1 MLVSIEC
8 DKFAK
13 AHRKIDFNPG
23 LNTIMGSSVG
33 SNAIGKS
40 TFLWII
46 DYVFGGET
54 YYTKS
59 TDVKDGVGS
68 HTIYF
73 TFDFEGHPHYF
84 YRTTDDPKTVYRCDK
99 AHHMIE
105 KLTLDEYRAFLYQ
118 EYAIGLPKISFDELI
133 ERYFR
138 IYGRENTNEKYP
150 LHIKPREPDE
160 KAINFLLRLFNKW
173 STLAAIEDME
183 EQLGIKAS
191 QLKSR
196 PRQQV
201 DSQKIEDNI
210 VTIESLKERLN
221 ELKKNNEVA
230 QLSVLGFDT
239 STMEKLMAAR
249 RELSAFVNKRN
260 RLQSQFE
267 AIKDNMNSKTPGVVA
282 EFDSLLYYFPEANV
296 RELAEIENFHI
307 NLREILHGEMSGE
320 IERLQRLI
328 GRYDAEINRLEKKI
342 HDSGFTQELSERL
355 LSQCISVARAI
366 EKLEEENEELLHQ
379 QQLQADRAAVL
390 NKLEMLLRQQSEA
403 LQAIQA
409 AIDQRMR
416 QVNAIVTE
424 EQETSPVLL
433 LSDDKTIV
441 FRTPGN
447 TSEGAAYK
455 SLVVYD
461 LSIVGLCPIPA
472 LVHDSN
478 ILKRIADVHLEHIL
492 ELYED
497 CGKQVFIAFDKPD
510 STSEKAATILNST
523 TVLPLSDG
531 NELFGRSW
539 SKQKPK
545 KQEVE

>member
-13 AHRKIDFNPG
+13 AHRRIDFNPG
-23 LNTIMGSSVG
+23 LNTVMGSSVG

-40 TFLWII
+40 TFLWIV

-59 TDVKDGVGS
+59 IDLKDEVGP
-68 HTIYF
+68 HTIFF
-73 TFDFEGHPHYF
+73 TFYFEEHPHYF
-84 YRTTDDPKTVYRCDK
+84 YRTTDDPKTVFRCDK

-105 KLTLDEYRAFLYQ
+105 ELTLDEYRTFLYQ
-118 EYAIGLPKISFDELI
+118 EYAIGLPKITFDELT

-138 IYGRENTNEKYP
+138 IYGRENTNENYP
-150 LHIKPREPDE
+150 LHTKPREADE
-160 KAINFLLRLFNKW
+160 KAIDFLLRLFNNW
-173 STLAAIEDME
+173 SILAAIEDME

-201 DSQKIEDNI
+201 DSQKIEDNL
-210 VTIESLKERLN
+210 VTIESLKVRLN
-221 ELKKNNEVA
+221 DLKRNNEAA

-267 AIKDNMNSKTPGVVA
+267 AIKDNMKIKTPGVVT
-282 EFDSLLYYFPEANV
+282 EFDALLHYFPQANV
-296 RELAEIENFHI
+296 RELADIENFHK

-328 GRYDAEINRLEKKI
+328 SRYDAEISRLEKRI

-366 EKLEEENEELLHQ
+366 DKLEEENKELLHQ
-379 QQLQADRAAVL
+379 QQL
-390 NKLEMLLRQQSEA
+390 
-403 LQAIQA
+403 
-409 AIDQRMR
+409 
-416 QVNAIVTE
+416 
-424 EQETSPVLL
+424 
-433 LSDDKTIV
+433 
-441 FRTPGN
+441 
-447 TSEGAAYK
+447 
-455 SLVVYD
+455 
-461 LSIVGLCPIPA
+461 
-472 LVHDSN
+472 
-478 ILKRIADVHLEHIL
+478 
-492 ELYED
+492 
-497 CGKQVFIAFDKPD
+497 
-510 STSEKAATILNST
+510 
-523 TVLPLSDG
+523 
-531 NELFGRSW
+531 
-539 SKQKPK
+539 
-545 KQEVE
+545 